1 MCLQSI
7 LSRSL
12 LILPVLCCLYLFV
25 VSALTPFMTT
35 SSLIPLSLMSCGTV
49 SYRSSPRAEGRFAPV
64 CGTNRCKA
72 HLLCK
77 LDPLSALRSG
87 ANWPSFQSHEYTS
100 KGPPDGCCSHSWP
113 SCPGHPSQF
122 KTEASQATDPVIYTL
137 DSCAPSG
144 YVLSPNIV
152 SERRF
157 EGKIGCMGA
166 G

>member
-1 MCLQSI
+1 MYCVASICLLYRLSHLYDHFQ
-7 LSRSL
+7 SRSL
-12 LILPVLCCLYLFV
+12 IYDIMWHCV
-25 VSALTPFMTT
+25 VSVITKGKGSFC
-35 SSLIPLSLMSCGTV
+35 SYFGTK
-49 SYRSSPRAEGRFAPV
+49 
-64 CGTNRCKA
+64 RCKA

-77 LDPLSALRSG
+77 LDPLSALRSS

-100 KGPPDGCCSHSWP
+100 KGPPDGCCRHSWP

-122 KTEASQATDPVIYTL
+122 RTEASQATDPVIYTL
-137 DSCAPSG
+137 DSCAPSQ
-144 YVLSPNIV
+144 YVLSPNVV

>member
-1 MCLQSI
+1 MRQAPSSTTLIQTARRLGIFLPQFALEEKTDNPKYTVVQVTKLLWLTFCVWPHKVFIRTSTCNVRIALVCLQSI

-49 SYRSSPRAEGRFAPV
+49 QYRSSPRAKGRFAPV

-87 ANWPSFQSHEYTS
+87 AN
-100 KGPPDGCCSHSWP
+100 
-113 SCPGHPSQF
+113 
-122 KTEASQATDPVIYTL
+122 
-137 DSCAPSG
+137 
-144 YVLSPNIV
+144 
-152 SERRF
+152 
-157 EGKIGCMGA
+157 
-166 G
+166 